1 MKIELQNL
9 IGRTTHGLIALDM
22 ALQDKPEEFKRY
34 AKDFLSIKQEEVE
47 KAFYFLIPEAQKEIW
62 RRIAEVQ
69 ASLQFH
75 QAAYKNQKEIYLTL
89 KSLLDMMYAISKLS
103 RR

>member
-1 MKIELQNL
+1 MIIKLQNL

-22 ALQDKPEEFKRY
+22 AIQDRPEDFKRY
-34 AKDFLSIKQEEVE
+34 AKDFRSITKEEVDD
-47 KAFYFLIPEAQKEIW
+47 AFYFLIPEARKEIW
-62 RRIAEVQ
+62 GRITEVQ

-75 QAAYKNQKEIYLTL
+75 QAAYKNQKDIYLTL

-103 RR
+103 WR